1 MVFKNYAKYYDL
13 LYQDKN
19 YIAESKYISSI
30 IKKYQS
36 NAMKILEF
44 GSGSGIHGRL
54 LSELGYEVS
63 GIERSKE
70 MIDLGNQNSDPKFR
84 DIKFKCVQGD
94 CRDTFISDDFEV
106 VISLFH
112 VLSYQISEKSIK
124 AIFNNA
130 NRQLKPGAIMIFD
143 FWYAPAVWNC
153 RPTLRVKKV
162 ENTELKVTRIAEPQC
177 WEEKNRV
184 DVNYLTFV
192 EDLSTGKISK
202 IEETHEMRA
211 FSLDEINKFITA
223 TGFDLLHSEEWLSRQ
238 SPSATTWG
246 VCSVLKKSTSTTI
259 E

>member
-1 MVFKNYAKYYDL
+1 
-13 LYQDKN
+13 
-19 YIAESKYISSI
+19 
-30 IKKYQS
+30 
-36 NAMKILEF
+36 MK
-44 GSGSGIHGRL
+44 
-54 LSELGYEVS
+54 
-63 GIERSKE
+63 
-70 MIDLGNQNSDPKFR
+70 
-84 DIKFKCVQGD
+84 
-94 CRDTFISDDFEV
+94 
-106 VISLFH
+106 
-112 VLSYQISEKSIK
+112 KSIK

-238 SPSATTWG
+238 SPSDTTWG
-246 VCSVLKKSTSTTI
+246 VCSVLRKSMLTTI